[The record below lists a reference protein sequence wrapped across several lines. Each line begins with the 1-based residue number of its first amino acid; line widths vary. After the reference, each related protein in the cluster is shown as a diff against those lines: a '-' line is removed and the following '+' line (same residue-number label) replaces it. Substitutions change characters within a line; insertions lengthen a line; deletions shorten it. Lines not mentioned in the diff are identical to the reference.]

1 MDQRKTGSF
10 LKELRKERGITQEQ
24 LAEIFGVAGRTVS
37 RWETGINMPD
47 LDVIIQ
53 LADYYRV
60 EIRELFNGERG
71 ERRKENMDK
80 TKISKEDIRKG
91 DIRKEDISKKE
102 DEDMDRED
110 TGKRKINEKNV
121 DSRNREIE
129 EAVLQA
135 ADYSNKEKQRLAKR
149 MCFLFACGLIAFTIY
164 LVMVY
169 LGMEN
174 TPGVKEDIASAAL
187 GFAYGIMLC
196 GVLYTSGRLAKFKE
210 AKRRFRMQLIKK

>member
-53 LADYYRV
+53 LADYYGV

-91 DIRKEDISKKE
+91 DISKKE

-210 AKRRFRMQLIKK
+210 ARRRFRMQLIKK

>member
-53 LADYYRV
+53 LADYYGV
-60 EIRELFNGERG
+60 EIRELFNGERR

-91 DIRKEDISKKE
+91 DISKKE
-102 DEDMDRED
+102 HEDMDRED
-110 TGKRKINEKNV
+110 RGKRKINEKNV